1 MSEDDP
7 LSPVAGDVPVAWEDG
22 VPVLDLR
29 AVDTPPKPL
38 VAIIELI
45 ERPTTGN
52 RVHILMARDPIH
64 LYPELVE
71 RGWSWS
77 KEQPDDGGFYLTLT
91 RNSDTP
97 AGTPR

>member
-1 MSEDDP
+1 MSDNDP
-7 LSPVAGDVPVAWEDG
+7 LSPVAGDVPVAWDDG
-22 VPVLDLR
+22 VPLLDLR

-52 RVHILMARDPIH
+52 CVHLLMARDPVH

-77 KEQPDDGGFYLTLT
+77 KEQPEDGVFFLILN
-91 RNSDTP
+91 REPDAPN
-97 AGTPR
+97 GTSQ